1 MAKVKNGAD
10 IRVVIMKKL
19 KQEERS
25 LLWLARKTDIAYGTL
40 YNCFV
45 HKIVALKPEQLNTIN
60 DVLETDYKL

>member
-10 IRVVIMKKL
+10 VRVVIMKKL
-19 KQEERS
+19 KSEERS

-45 HKIVALKPEQLNTIN
+45 HKIVALKQEQLDTIN
-60 DVLETDYKL
+60 EVLGTNFK